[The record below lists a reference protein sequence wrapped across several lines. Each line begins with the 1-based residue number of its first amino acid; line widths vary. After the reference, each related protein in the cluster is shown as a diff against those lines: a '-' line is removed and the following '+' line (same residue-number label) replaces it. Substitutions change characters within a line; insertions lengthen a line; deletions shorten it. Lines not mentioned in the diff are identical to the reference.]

1 MPADVVAVTSTTPT
15 EPGGLVA
22 VHRREVAQLTLV
34 AATVPNVIV
43 VAPGAGS
50 KKFPSRRD
58 DRAALHRP
66 PVGVDAQDEGGVP
79 VDAGA
84 TIGDLAVPDR
94 VVAAAARD
102 PIQPG
107 AAVEDVVVAAPL
119 QRVVA
124 RSALDVVVAAAT
136 VEEVVTAE
144 PAQHVVAGVT
154 GKVAAVERR
163 VIRFEVE
170 AFEGERKIGDGRHA
184 RGLVNAESFTKRL
197 AGK

>member
-1 MPADVVAVTSTTPT
+1 MPAAVVAVTSTTPT
-15 EPGGLVA
+15 EPGGLVT
-22 VHRREVAQLTLV
+22 VHWRELAQLTLV
-34 AATVPNVIV
+34 AATVPNLIV

-50 KKFPSRRD
+50 KKFPSRPTTVPPCTGP
-58 DRAALHRP
+58 RAGRCP
-66 PVGVDAQDEGGVP
+66 NEGHVL

-84 TIGDLAVPDR
+84 AVDDFAVPDR

-102 PIQPG
+102 PIEAG

-144 PAQHVVAGVT
+144 PAQHVVAGAAGEAV
-154 GKVAAVERR
+154 GAAVPTTTWEP
-163 VIRFEVE
+163 EPP
-170 AFEGERKIGDGRHA
+170 
-184 RGLVNAESFTKRL
+184 L
-197 AGK
+197 AGARTSR